1 MDLGLSPDE
10 IALQARARAF
20 SQRVA
25 RPRAA
30 AIDRDE
36 QYPWDIVKALAR
48 GRLPRHD
55 HCRKALGGQGASFL
69 DAVLVIE
76 EMAKSCTV
84 TARIVVETNMGAIS
98 TVMAYGSE
106 AQKKLAARL
115 VLAGD
120 KPAICITEPDA
131 GSDALAMT
139 TRADKRGDIYVING
153 KKHWITGAGVS
164 RLHLI
169 FARVFDERG
178 QELGIG
184 GFLAVRQDESGEG
197 PARRQR
203 EQTMGL
209 RGMPEGELIFED
221 LEVPAA
227 MAVLPPSGFRRG
239 FADLMNAYN
248 SQRVGAGTVAMG
260 IAAGAL
266 ELALGMGEDARAVRP
281 PDRRIPGPAM
291 DAGRHADAAH
301 RRAADALRRGALA
314 RAGRQ
319 RLPRPDAGG
328 AGENL
333 RLRKRDQNRQRRAAI
348 VRRARLFARIAAR
361 THGARRAH
369 VHHRRRHRAGAAHAG
384 RRQDAGLEAAADARR
399 LCAETPDARRRG
411 VSMHPIFVNAGEP
424 AMPILF
430 VTAATFEK
438 TIADID
444 DREQVFVRAAGYEPK
459 PGRHLIVPEADGTL
473 GRRAVRHRSCRR
485 AGEGPVPARA
495 IVDAAA
501 AGHLPL
507 RQCAA

>member
-1 MDLGLSPDE
+1 MESTLSRDE

-20 SQRVA
+20 SQAVV

-36 QYPWDIVKALAR
+36 QYPWDIVKALAEA
-48 GRLPRHD
+48 GFVGMTVPA
-55 HCRKALGGQGASFL
+55 ALGGQGRSFV

-115 VLAGD
+115 VLEGD

-139 TRADKRGDIYVING
+139 TRADRRGDTYVING
-153 KKHWITGAGVS
+153 RKHWITGAGVS

-184 GFLAVRQDESGEG
+184 GFLAVRDESKGLRV
-197 PARRQR
+197 ARR

-209 RGMPEGELIFED
+209 RGMPEGELVFEN
-221 LEVPAA
+221 LEVPAS
-227 MAVLPPSGFRRG
+227 MAVLPPSGFSRG

-266 ELALGMGEDARAVRP
+266 DHALEWAKTREQFGRKIGEFQGLQWMLADMQTQLTASRLMLYTAARSRGPDGSAFPDPMLAAQAKIFASESAIKIVNDALQFFGARGYSRELPLERMARDVRMFTIGGGTAQVLRTLVASKMLGWKLPQTRDGYSPNPSLR
-281 PDRRIPGPAM
+281 
-291 DAGRHADAAH
+291 DAA
-301 RRAADALRRGALA
+301 
-314 RAGRQ
+314 
-319 RLPRPDAGG
+319 
-328 AGENL
+328 E
-333 RLRKRDQNRQRRAAI
+333 
-348 VRRARLFARIAAR
+348 
-361 THGARRAH
+361 
-369 VHHRRRHRAGAAHAG
+369 
-384 RRQDAGLEAAADARR
+384 
-399 LCAETPDARRRG
+399 
-411 VSMHPIFVNAGEP
+411 
-424 AMPILF
+424 
-430 VTAATFEK
+430 
-438 TIADID
+438 
-444 DREQVFVRAAGYEPK
+444 
-459 PGRHLIVPEADGTL
+459 
-473 GRRAVRHRSCRR
+473 
-485 AGEGPVPARA
+485 
-495 IVDAAA
+495 
-501 AGHLPL
+501 
-507 RQCAA
+507 